1 MSVNGPSGLNRV
13 HTVFEVQMSYL
24 KDAKTSLNVFFPIQ
38 KRSVWRFLAHMQA
51 LAPHTRRRV
60 QTNNCFH
67 PEIKAAPFLWDCGE
81 SLCFP
86 LRVFIYPSAN
96 NGHLA
101 GEFFRESILPL
112 SPSLNLLAEL
122 LSARRYPLERS
133 PAENYLLSPP
143 PPLPFFSMHPTF
155 SPSSLRS
162 GPRVTESIR
171 FRFWGEE
178 IDVSV

>member
-1 MSVNGPSGLNRV
+1 M
-13 HTVFEVQMSYL
+13 L
-24 KDAKTSLNVFFPIQ
+24 KRRALRFFFPHLKMQ
-38 KRSVWRFLAHMQA
+38 QRFLAHMQA
-51 LAPHTRRRV
+51 LAPHTRRSV

-86 LRVFIYPSAN
+86 LRLFIYPSAN

-122 LSARRYPLERS
+122 FSARRYPLERS
-133 PAENYLLSPP
+133 PTENYLQSP
-143 PPLPFFSMHPTF
+143 PPLPSFSMHPTF

>member
-1 MSVNGPSGLNRV
+1 M
-13 HTVFEVQMSYL
+13 L
-24 KDAKTSLNVFFPIQ
+24 KRALTFFFPIQ
-38 KRSVWRFLAHMQA
+38 TCSVWRFLAHMQA

-122 LSARRYPLERS
+122 FSARRYPLERS

-143 PPLPFFSMHPTF
+143 PP
-155 SPSSLRS
+155 PSLLLYASNILTQQSEVWTPCDRIHKVPILGGGDRCECLR
-162 GPRVTESIR
+162 RVGGQRQQPAVCVI
-171 FRFWGEE
+171 
-178 IDVSV
+178 